1 MTNTS
6 SNYFLVTILSIRKRL
21 SEESIYI
28 SHQVGGKKE
37 TKTKLILKQAL
48 TLPSTLPTMV
58 SGSAGRP

>member
-37 TKTKLILKQAL
+37 TKTNTKASLDL
-48 TLPSTLPTMV
+48 TKYPTNN
-58 SGSAGRP
+58 GLR